1 MAAERQYLTETIVFV
16 RPLLYAPSL
25 RALMDSKG
33 LTPSS
38 YRNVKK
44 VLAAQSD
51 GVFPCLSPI
60 NPRAT
65 YDTDFFRV

>member
-1 MAAERQYLTETIVFV
+1 MAAERQYLTETIAFV
-16 RPLLYAPSL
+16 HPLPYAPSL
-25 RALMDSKG
+25 RALIDSKG

-51 GVFPCLSPI
+51 GVFLRLSPI
-60 NPRAT
+60 NPRAR
-65 YDTDFFRV
+65 Y

>member
-1 MAAERQYLTETIVFV
+1 MAAERHLNETIAFV
-16 RPLLYAPSL
+16 HPLLYAPSL
-25 RALMDSKG
+25 RALMDSRG

-51 GVFPCLSPI
+51 GVLPRLSPT
-60 NPRAT
+60 NHRAT
-65 YDTDFFRV
+65 N